1 MTVIGAAIFIIIVCS
16 LHTSTTSFRRAA
28 HYNRLSLAG
37 SRAIDTSR
45 KTSLQLNRLKFIN
58 TLFNNFKQK
67 ILEFKKVSKSILI
80 TNTNTTTF
88 DTRDEIVA
96 RGDAGYA
103 DDDLL
108 YFSKDSNS
116 SSEREMY
123 SDVNDYDDFT
133 DDYESSYEDLFLYQ
147 YTLYTSDG
155 NSNDKSK
162 KDNDARDL
170 LKRSMLNFYFFREEL
185 GDIETM
191 LDLVISKM
199 QREKFDVGHKIIV
212 QGESG
217 STLYIVEEGLLEVTI
232 NSQYIRSM
240 ARGSMIGE
248 LALLYDAPRSAT
260 VTCATK
266 CTLWTLK
273 RAVFIKLQETL

>member
-133 DDYESSYEDLFLYQ
+133 DDYESSYEELFLDQ

-170 LKRSMLNFYFFREEL
+170 LKRSMLNFYFLEKS
-185 GDIETM
+185 
-191 LDLVISKM
+191 LVI
-199 QREKFDVGHKIIV
+199 
-212 QGESG
+212 
-217 STLYIVEEGLLEVTI
+217 
-232 NSQYIRSM
+232 
-240 ARGSMIGE
+240 
-248 LALLYDAPRSAT
+248 
-260 VTCATK
+260 
-266 CTLWTLK
+266 
-273 RAVFIKLQETL
+273 